1 MGEEVGFKVAPL
13 PERNLTD
20 GTLVAVA
27 LTVQD
32 LMNGKGPRL
41 AETLLTTVA
50 LVRLLL
56 GVDVSVVSQMVLPSE
71 ALSTDVAGER
81 PLVGVSSLVD
91 HHVVALCELSVAEL
105 ADEPLLGPRA
115 SGMSKVESW
124 VI

>member
-1 MGEEVGFKVAPL
+1 MQDFVDCQCA
-13 PERNLTD
+13 RLTE
-20 GTLVAVA
+20 A
-27 LTVQD
+27 LAAF
-32 LMNGKGPRL
+32 R
-41 AETLLTTVA
+41 A
-50 LVRLLL
+50 LEGLLL
-56 GVDVSVVSQMVLPSE
+56 GVDVAVISQVVLPSE
-71 ALSTDVAGER
+71 ALSTLGTGER